1 MKNRFSRLALLA
13 TMAACWTTAVKAQD
27 VGPPK
32 APSPASVTA
41 ITEASE
47 TRKVRLPRG
56 QQLLLDA
63 KRRTDAH
70 ITVESQMRVRTH
82 LMGQLLVGSGE
93 YAQLRSSQGLLLRLE
108 LAIQAGGQATSIK
121 QVCDGRHMWVHRRV
135 GETESLR
142 HIDLLRVERAIAA
155 SPVAIGL
162 EHPMGTLASG
172 GLPKLLA
179 RLADHFDFDR
189 APLRR
194 GQLSQVPVW
203 IATGVWKPEK
213 LASVAPHAVNG
224 GQIVLEELGGHLPH
238 QVEIQLGQSDLFP
251 YKLTYQ
257 RWETKD
263 GHPQLVP
270 AVTTEFFEVTLGGEL
285 DARQFIYHR
294 PSNIGVA
301 DDTDLYLQ
309 NVLSASR
316 PSTDDFR

>member
-1 MKNRFSRLALLA
+1 M
-13 TMAACWTTAVKAQD
+13 
-27 VGPPK
+27 
-32 APSPASVTA
+32 TA
-41 ITEASE
+41 ITDGGPPASE
-47 TRKVRLPRG
+47 TREVRLPRG

-63 KRRTDAH
+63 QRRTDAH

-135 GETESLR
+135 GDTESLR
-142 HIDLLRVERAIAA
+142 HIDLLRVKRAIAA
-155 SPVAIGL
+155 SPVGIGL
-162 EHPMGTLASG
+162 EHPLGTLALG

-179 RLADHFDFDR
+179 CLADHFDFDR

-194 GQLSQVPVW
+194 AQLSHVPVW

-213 LASVAPHAVNG
+213 LASVAPNAVNG
-224 GQIVLEELGGHLPH
+224 GQIVLEELRGHLPH

-294 PSNIGVA
+294 PSNILVT
-301 DDTDLYLQ
+301 DDTDLYLR
-309 NVLSASR
+309 NVSASAEK
-316 PSTDDFR
+316 PSADGYR